1 VTRFDGKVLLAT
13 GAGSG
18 IAAAAARRFT
28 ADGGRV
34 AVVDVD
40 AQAAAAVAASLD
52 GSIALAADV
61 ADEAAVAGAVAE
73 AHERLGRIDC
83 LLNAAGHFEGAPVTE
98 WSLDGWNRM
107 LGVHLGG
114 TFLFC
119 KHVVPIMR
127 SQSGGAIVNTAS
139 IAALVSQPV
148 NTAYGAAKGAVL
160 TFSRQL
166 ALEAAP
172 EIRVNVLAPG
182 RVRTGMTSP
191 VLLAMGDGDAER
203 GAQLAAEPV
212 VLRRMAEP
220 EELASVACF
229 LLSDDASFVTGSV
242 LVADGGETLV

>member
-34 AVVDVD
+34 VVVDVD
-40 AQAAAAVAASLD
+40 AQAAAAVAAGLD

-166 ALEAAP
+166 AREAAP